1 MKLGNTVA
9 AVRPMSGLLDV
20 LLDDKVA
27 YLRSQK
33 VVYTTLLCYTLVVNL
48 GGFRLVRLRRI
59 YCKKFGL
66 VLLIRL
72 GRGQQVRM
80 KVFLTKAI
88 VERHCVD
95 MVEVVLVLGLVI
107 RQKLIKVDLLLI
119 RVTGSMGAWN

>member
-1 MKLGNTVA
+1 
-9 AVRPMSGLLDV
+9 
-20 LLDDKVA
+20 
-27 YLRSQK
+27 
-33 VVYTTLLCYTLVVNL
+33 
-48 GGFRLVRLRRI
+48 
-59 YCKKFGL
+59 
-66 VLLIRL
+66 
-72 GRGQQVRM
+72 M